1 MYFCKKFIFL
11 LYTKFMLPLPD
22 VTKNLLIINVLMF
35 LAQITFAPV
44 TQYLAVYSPVYSDNF
59 QPYQLVTYMFLH
71 SPTSLMH
78 IFFNMF
84 ALYSFGRDLEYSL
97 GAKKFLLLYLFAGL
111 AAIALHLLVQHIEY
125 SQLAAEYG
133 IEQVKTQIGN
143 KSPTLGASG
152 SVFGLLA
159 AFGML
164 YPNRVIMLLIPPI
177 PMKAKYFVLIFGALE
192 LFLGFQGS
200 KGVAHFAHVGGAI
213 FAALLIL
220 WWRKKGERF

>member
-1 MYFCKKFIFL
+1 
-11 LYTKFMLPLPD
+11 MLPLPD

-35 LAQITFAPV
+35 LAQLAIPQV
-44 TQYLAVYSPVYSDNF
+44 TEYLAIYSPVYSDKF

-71 SPTSLMH
+71 NPTSLMH

-97 GAKKFLLLYLFAGL
+97 GAKKFLVLYLSAGL
-111 AAIALHLLVQHIEY
+111 AAIGLHLLVQHIEM
-125 SQLAAEYG
+125 SQWVSEYG
-133 IEQVKTQIGN
+133 LAQAQEVAN
-143 KSPTLGASG
+143 KMPTLGASG
-152 SVFGLLA
+152 SVYGLLA

-164 YPNRVIMLLIPPI
+164 YPNRMIMLLIPPI
-177 PMKAKYFVLIFGALE
+177 PLKAKYFVLIFGALE
-192 LFLGFQGS
+192 LFLGFEGSS

-220 WWRKKGERF
+220 WWRKQGERF

>member
-1 MYFCKKFIFL
+1 
-11 LYTKFMLPLPD
+11 MLPLPD

-35 LAQITFAPV
+35 LAQLAIPQV
-44 TQYLAVYSPVYSDNF
+44 TEYLSIYSPVYSDKF

-71 SPTSLMH
+71 SPYSLMH

-111 AAIALHLLVQHIEY
+111 AAIGLHLLVQHIEM
-125 SQLAAEYG
+125 SQWVNQDGLA
-133 IEQVKTQIGN
+133 QVQADAK
-143 KSPTLGASG
+143 KPTLGASG
-152 SVFGLLA
+152 SVYGLLA

-164 YPNRVIMLLIPPI
+164 YPNRMIMLLIPPI
-177 PMKAKYFVLIFGALE
+177 PLKAKYFVLIFGALE
-192 LFLGFQGS
+192 LFLGFEGSS
-200 KGVAHFAHVGGAI
+200 KGVAHFAHVGGAV

-220 WWRKKGERF
+220 WWRKQGERF